1 MPPSR
6 IRQSQR
12 GLELRLAGK
21 MVRDVEMPKDL
32 GTFENFVIMTEG
44 TIEFTGMRGNPKMV
58 AVVKLQDRPKMVGDV
73 ETQDGPKM
81 VGDVE
86 MRDNP
91 RMLESIECT
100 SFKFTT
106 SNGSWRKAQPYQPG
120 TEAANRRAASH
131 LGSEREA
138 RRGND

>member
-1 MPPSR
+1 
-6 IRQSQR
+6 
-12 GLELRLAGK
+12 
-21 MVRDVEMPKDL
+21 
-32 GTFENFVIMTEG
+32 
-44 TIEFTGMRGNPKMV
+44 
-58 AVVKLQDRPKMVGDV
+58 MVGDV
-73 ETQDGPKM
+73 EMRDGPKM